1 MIPQFNVRKGS
12 AGGAGGFDSIDTITS
27 TPIEVSDFPP
37 ANPSMDGDE
46 LGYDLSRAGEGKNH
60 LSSKDFINC
69 LSLFQVYLF
78 EITLPNSLIHTST
91 KKRSS

>member
-1 MIPQFNVRKGS
+1 MIPQFNIRKGS

-37 ANPSMDGDE
+37 TNPSMDGDE

-60 LSSKDFINC
+60 VSSSQGF
-69 LSLFQVYLF
+69 
-78 EITLPNSLIHTST
+78 H
-91 KKRSS
+91 